1 MINPAFS
8 KAMES
13 VRKQRIIKL
22 GNNDKGRKCLVSK
35 TNHFSTKWFP
45 EKLIATEI
53 RKTQIKI
60 NNLVYLVLWNPD
72 LSTSFRY
79 KLCLT

>member
-22 GNNDKGRKCLVSK
+22 GNNDKGRKYLVSK
-35 TNHFSTKWFP
+35 TNHFSTK
-45 EKLIATEI
+45 
-53 RKTQIKI
+53 
-60 NNLVYLVLWNPD
+60 
-72 LSTSFRY
+72 
-79 KLCLT
+79 